1 MLHLYP
7 ESANRAGRRT
17 AITVSLSDERQPVL
31 TLEAEP
37 GETFDDADVDRWLS
51 PEECR
56 ALAAM
61 LWHAAEEA
69 ERR

>member
-7 ESANRAGRRT
+7 TSHRGGGGRP
-17 AITVSLSDERQPVL
+17 AIVVSCDEGQPTLTV
-31 TLEAEP
+31 EAAA
-37 GETFDDADVDRWLS
+37 GETFDDKDIDRWLS